1 MRPVTVYLRAYQC
14 CGCGAMFSHREY
26 YEMVRCYILSGE
38 NVSGAQRL
46 YQEESLP
53 RLRNSG
59 LLNARIPNRQTILA
73 VNQRLLDHGQFT
85 LPSHSD
91 GRGRRRLSIEIEE
104 EIFDFFERN
113 PTASTNDA
121 SRRFGVSQYTAWK
134 LLNTAGLHPYHFQK
148 VQVLNEADGPSRR
161 AFCEWLI
168 AHRDADILWT
178 DESLFTRVGLYN
190 QHNEHW
196 WSLRNPHMIRETY
209 HQVRF
214 SASVWAGI
222 VGNRILGP
230 YFIEGRLTGG
240 TYLDMLRTVISDFM
254 DDVPLALVHH
264 RDFYFQQDG
273 APPHYAAAVR
283 DYLNTE
289 YGNRWI
295 GRGGPVPWPPRSPD
309 LTPCDFFLWGEI
321 KRRVY
326 VEEAQSL
333 DDLKRKICE
342 AFDEVKSDTAVLN
355 KIKDNVQ
362 KRARLCLERNGLHF
376 EQLLKYS

>member
-1 MRPVTVYLRAYQC
+1 MY
-14 CGCGAMFSHREY
+14 SNREY
-26 YEMVRCYILSGE
+26 YEMVRCYLLSGE
-38 NVSGAQRL
+38 SLNGAQRL
-46 YQEESLP
+46 YEAESLP
-53 RLRNSG
+53 RLRNQGVVNPS
-59 LLNARIPNRQTILA
+59 IPNRATILA
-73 VNQRLLDHGQFT
+73 ANQRLLDHGQFT
-85 LPSHSD
+85 SPSHAQ
-91 GRGRRRLSIEIEE
+91 GRGRQRLPVEIEE

-113 PTASTNDA
+113 PRASTRDA
-121 SRRFGVSQYTAWK
+121 ARRFEVSQYAVWK

-148 VQVLNEADGPSRR
+148 VQALSDADAAPRR

-168 AHRDADILWT
+168 AHPTAVIMWT
-178 DESLFTRVGLYN
+178 DEALFTRVGLYN

-196 WSLRNPHMIRETY
+196 WSFRNPHMIRETY

-214 SASVWAGI
+214 SANVWAGI
-222 VGNRILGP
+222 VGNKVLGP

-240 TYLDMLRTVISDFM
+240 TYLDMLRTVITDFV
-254 DDVPLALVHH
+254 DEVPLVHL

-283 DYLNTE
+283 EYLGAE
-289 YGNRWI
+289 HGDRWI
-295 GRGGPVPWPPRSPD
+295 ARGGPVPWPARSPD

-333 DDLKRKICE
+333 DALKLQIIR
-342 AFDEVKSDTAVLN
+342 AFDEVKRDTVVLN
-355 KIKDNVQ
+355 KLKDNVQ

-376 EQLLKYS
+376 EQLLKYT